1 MVMGEGRDTGA
12 RSYHGFCSGFI
23 AQATARILYKWITHD
38 AVNSTRPT
46 SESLKE
52 FQIPTFGWFRRA
64 LRPSRHDFSPG
75 YYSVYVRS
83 CRRRATL
90 CRCCVAVRAC
100 KVLEYSALYSDA
112 LATVSGGFGK
122 HRQHI
127 LLYGTPF

>member
-75 YYSVYVRS
+75 YFFWF
-83 CRRRATL
+83 L
-90 CRCCVAVRAC
+90 CAPVVAAQLCVAVALRRGRAKC
-100 KVLEYSALYSDA
+100 WN
-112 LATVSGGFGK
+112 T
-122 HRQHI
+122 RRCI
-127 LLYGTPF
+127 LTL